1 MRELSLN
8 VMDVA
13 QNCITAKATLVTI
26 TVCESD
32 KNDSLDISVK
42 DNGCGMTKEQAESVI
57 DPFFTTRKT
66 RKVGLGVPL
75 FKMAAEQTGGSFTI
89 DSTVG
94 VGTTLFAHFV
104 KSSVD
109 MTPLGDIN
117 STVKILIQCNPCIDF
132 VFNHSTDNGEFT
144 LDTRE
149 LREILGQD
157 VPLNTPDVL
166 EWIDGFLQEQSNNIY
181 GGAKDEIF
189 S

>member
-26 TVCESD
+26 EVFESD
-32 KNDSLDISVK
+32 KDDYLDIYVK
-42 DNGCGMTKEQAESVI
+42 DNGCGMTKEQVESVI
-57 DPFFTTRKT
+57 DPFFTTRTT

-75 FKMAAEQTGGSFTI
+75 FKMAAEQTGGNFAI
-89 DSTVG
+89 DSTVD
-94 VGTTLFAHFV
+94 VGTTLHAHFV

-117 STVKILIQCNPCIDF
+117 STVKILIQCNPDIDF
-132 VFNHSTDNGEFT
+132 VFSHRTDCGEFS

-149 LREILGQD
+149 LREILGHD

-166 EWIDGFLQEQSNNIY
+166 EWIGGFLEEQSSIIY
-181 GGAKDEIF
+181 GGAVK
-189 S
+189 

>member
-26 TVCESD
+26 EVFESD
-32 KNDSLDISVK
+32 KDDYLDIYVK
-42 DNGCGMTKEQAESVI
+42 DNGCGMTKEQVESVI
-57 DPFFTTRKT
+57 DPFFTTRTT

-75 FKMAAEQTGGSFTI
+75 FKMAAEQTGGDLAI
-89 DSTVG
+89 DSTVD
-94 VGTTLFAHFV
+94 VGTTLHAHFV

-117 STVKILIQCNPCIDF
+117 STVKILIQCNPDIDF
-132 VFNHSTDNGEFT
+132 VFSHRTDCGEFT

-149 LREILGQD
+149 LREILGHD

-166 EWIDGFLQEQSNNIY
+166 EWIGGFLEEQSSIIY
-181 GGAKDEIF
+181 GGAVK
-189 S
+189 

>member
-26 TVCESD
+26 EVFESD
-32 KNDSLDISVK
+32 KDDYLDIYVK
-42 DNGCGMTKEQAESVI
+42 DNGCGMTKEQVESVI
-57 DPFFTTRKT
+57 DPFFTTRTT

-75 FKMAAEQTGGSFTI
+75 FKMAAEQTGGNFAI
-89 DSTVG
+89 DSTVD
-94 VGTTLFAHFV
+94 VGTTLHAHFV

-117 STVKILIQCNPCIDF
+117 STVKILIQCNPDIDF
-132 VFNHSTDNGEFT
+132 VFSHRTDCGEFS

-149 LREILGQD
+149 LRKILGHD

-166 EWIDGFLQEQSNNIY
+166 EWIGGFLEEQSSIIY
-181 GGAKDEIF
+181 GGAVK
-189 S
+189 

>member
-13 QNCITAKATLVTI
+13 QNCITAKATLVAI
-26 TVCESD
+26 EINESD
-32 KNDSLDISVK
+32 KEDFLDIYVK
-42 DNGCGMTKEQAESVI
+42 DNGCGMTKEQVESVI

-89 DSTVG
+89 DSEVN
-94 VGTTLFAHFV
+94 VGTTIYAHFV

-117 STVKILIQCNPCIDF
+117 STVKILIQCNPDLDF
-132 VFNHSTDNGEFT
+132 VFSHKADCGEFT

-149 LREILGQD
+149 LREVLGSD

-166 EWIDGFLQEQSNNIY
+166 MWIDGFLEEQSNIIY
-181 GGAKDEIF
+181 GG
-189 S
+189 

>member
-13 QNCITAKATLVTI
+13 QNCITAKANVVTI
-26 TVCESD
+26 EVIESD
-32 KNDSLDISVK
+32 KKDFLDIYVK
-42 DNGCGMTKEQAESVI
+42 DDGCGMTKEQVESVI

-75 FKMAAEQTGGSFTI
+75 FKMAAEQTGGTFSI
-89 DSTVG
+89 DSTVN
-94 VGTTLFAHFV
+94 VGTTLYAHFI

-117 STVKILIQCNPCIDF
+117 STVKILIQCNPDIDF
-132 VFNHSTDNGEFT
+132 LFSYTTDHGSFT
-144 LDTRE
+144 LDTKE
-149 LREILGQD
+149 LRGILGED

-166 EWIDGFLQEQSNNIY
+166 EWIDGFLEEQTNNIH
-181 GGAKDEIF
+181 GGATP
-189 S
+189 

>member
-13 QNCITAKATLVTI
+13 QNCITAKASLVTI
-26 TVCESD
+26 EVIESD
-32 KNDSLDISVK
+32 KSDFLDIYVK
-42 DNGCGMTKEQAESVI
+42 DNGCGMTKEQVESVI

-89 DSTVG
+89 DSTVD
-94 VGTTLFAHFV
+94 VGTTLFAHFI

-117 STVKILIQCNPCIDF
+117 STVKILIQCNPQIDF
-132 VFNHSTDNGEFT
+132 VFKHSTDNGEFT

-149 LREILGQD
+149 LKEVLGED
-157 VPLNTPDVL
+157 VPLDTPDVL
-166 EWIDGFLQEQSNNIY
+166 GWIDGFLEEQKSIIY
-181 GGAKDEIF
+181 GGAVK
-189 S
+189 

>member
-26 TVCESD
+26 EVFESD
-32 KNDSLDISVK
+32 KDDYLDIYVK
-42 DNGCGMTKEQAESVI
+42 DNGCGMTKEQVESVI
-57 DPFFTTRKT
+57 DPFFTTRTT

-75 FKMAAEQTGGSFTI
+75 FKMAAEQTGGNFTI
-89 DSTVG
+89 DSTVD
-94 VGTTLFAHFV
+94 VGTTLHAHFV

-117 STVKILIQCNPCIDF
+117 STVKILIQCNPDIDF
-132 VFNHSTDNGEFT
+132 VFSHRTDCGEFT

-149 LREILGQD
+149 LREILGHD

-166 EWIDGFLQEQSNNIY
+166 EWIGGFLEEQSSIIY
-181 GGAKDEIF
+181 GGAVK
-189 S
+189 

>member
-26 TVCESD
+26 EVNESETED
-32 KNDSLDISVK
+32 YLDIYVK
-42 DNGCGMTKEQAESVI
+42 DNGCGMTKEQVESVI

-75 FKMAAEQTGGSFTI
+75 FKMAAEQTGGSFNI
-89 DSTVG
+89 DSTVDI
-94 VGTTLFAHFV
+94 GTTLSAHFI

-117 STVKILIQCNPCIDF
+117 STVKILIQCNPDIDF
-132 VFNHSTDNGEFT
+132 VFTHRTDCGEFT

-149 LREILGQD
+149 LREILGHD

-166 EWIDGFLQEQSNNIY
+166 EWIGGFLEEQSDIIY
-181 GGAKDEIF
+181 GGAVK
-189 S
+189 